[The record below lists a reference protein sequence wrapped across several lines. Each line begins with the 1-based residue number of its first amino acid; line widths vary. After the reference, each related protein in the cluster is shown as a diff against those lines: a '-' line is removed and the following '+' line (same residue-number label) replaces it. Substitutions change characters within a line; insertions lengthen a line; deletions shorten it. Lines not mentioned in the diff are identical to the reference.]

1 MGARGYDEAET
12 LMGIFPVD
20 DEGLK
25 YWLALARLRGIDR
38 LGVRGLLQR
47 FSTPREIFE
56 SPDAIESF
64 SSVLAR
70 GVREFDGWGW
80 VEDQLGAIE
89 KAGARALTFN
99 DPGFP
104 PLLRHIQDPPV
115 MLFARGRAFDEKA
128 PPAAIVGTRHPSQ
141 YGLKMAESLGRD
153 LASMGLCVVSG
164 MARGCDMAAHKGALS
179 AGGFTT
185 AVLGTG
191 VDLAYPPESKRLYE
205 EISEKG
211 LLLSEFPMATPPA
224 KHNFPARNRIIA
236 GISLGVVV
244 IEAPLRSGSLMT
256 ARLALEY
263 GREVMAVP
271 GQAMSD
277 KCAGTNRLI
286 KDGACLVDCA
296 EDVGSALSLGCVAPK
311 ADRCVQVSLADD
323 ERLIWSALDLEPVH
337 IDRLI
342 EETGLG
348 AMRASALLLE
358 MEFKGLVRQF
368 PGKCFAKGA

>member
-1 MGARGYDEAET
+1 M
-12 LMGIFPVD
+12 D

-25 YWLALARLRGIDR
+25 YWLALARLRGLDR

-47 FSTPREIFE
+47 FSSPREIFE
-56 SPDAIESF
+56 SPDSIDSF
-64 SSVLAR
+64 SSVLAK
-70 GVREFDGWGW
+70 GVREFDGWDW
-80 VEDQLGAIE
+80 VEDQLSAME
-89 KAGARALTFN
+89 KNGARAITFN

-104 PLLRHIQDPPV
+104 PLLRHIQDPPA
-115 MLFARGRAFDEKA
+115 MLFAKGRAFDEQT
-128 PPAAIVGTRHPSQ
+128 PPVAIVGTRHPSQ
-141 YGLKMAESLGRD
+141 YGLKMATMLGRD
-153 LASMGLCVVSG
+153 LASKGLCVVSG
-164 MARGCDMAAHKGALS
+164 MARGCDMAGHKGALS
-179 AGGFTT
+179 AEGFTV

-205 EISEKG
+205 EISENG
-211 LLLSEFPMATPPA
+211 LLLSEFPMSTPPV

-263 GREVMAVP
+263 GRDVMAVP
-271 GQAMSD
+271 GQALTD

-286 KDGACLVDCA
+286 KDGACLIDNA
-296 EDVGSALSLGCVAPK
+296 DDVVQALSLEKVPSRQIEKVERPSEA
-311 ADRCVQVSLADD
+311 LAGD
-323 ERLIWSALDLEPVH
+323 ERLLWHALAVEPVH
-337 IDRLI
+337 IDHLI

-348 AMRASALLLE
+348 VMRASALLLE

-368 PGKCFAKGA
+368 PGKCFAKGV